1 MVKRNQRFFDSLFTI
16 PYLPFTIHEERAE
29 DMNPTLSCRMRIV
42 LGCCSLVAVIV
53 FIAPEAR
60 GQDYRLPP
68 ISTPPPPMKFV
79 SRSERTQ
86 LSAARDAKA
95 RTRATIEL
103 AEARL
108 SRAEQLTAVQQ
119 FEAATTELGIY
130 QGLVEDALNYLDGAD
145 SKASRDTYK
154 RLELALRAHC
164 VRLEGIRRVTPSEY
178 AVHVKAICECARNAR
193 AEALNGFYGDTVI
206 RDAEPNAERASG
218 GGSLKDSASGAAKK
232 Q

>member
-1 MVKRNQRFFDSLFTI
+1 
-16 PYLPFTIHEERAE
+16 
-29 DMNPTLSCRMRIV
+29 MNSTLSCRMRIV
-42 LGCCSLVAVIV
+42 LSCCLLVAVVV

-60 GQDYRLPP
+60 GQDYHLPLV
-68 ISTPPPPMKFV
+68 SSPPPPMKLV

-86 LSAARDAKA
+86 LSSIHDSKS

-108 SRAEQLTAVQQ
+108 GRAEQLTAGQQ
-119 FEAATTELGIY
+119 YDAASAELGVY
-130 QGLVEDALNYLDGAD
+130 QGLVEDVLSYLGNP
-145 SKASRDTYK
+145 STGKKQRDTYK

-164 VRLEGIRRVTPSEY
+164 ARIEAIRRVTPSEY

-193 AEALNGFYGDTVI
+193 SEALNGFYGDTVL
-206 RDAEPNAERASG
+206 RDDSSENQKHSG
-218 GGSLKDSASGAAKK
+218 GESMKDSAVGSSFKK